1 MIRVI
6 CALFVLVLA
15 GCAADEN
22 VGVGGASIDDC
33 LGDPACDHLMTVGHR
48 GVAYSLPENTWAA
61 YDRAF
66 DLGADI
72 VEIDVR
78 TSSDG
83 TFVICHDG
91 TVDRIS
97 DGSGEVASMT
107 VADLKALTIP
117 TDDLTIQVMDPL
129 VMKYRTALVPPPP
142 QAFLTLEELF
152 DRIGGRGIIYIDFK
166 AGDLEALA
174 EFVRDEGFQ
183 ARVYV
188 AARNLG
194 QATTL
199 ASVPGT
205 NVMADPPDMADLDAF
220 LALDPLLVELTL
232 DTISPEVVERIHEA
246 GAKIMLNA
254 LNERDFVLRF
264 AVLLRLEMIRPLE
277 FLSVFFGDLVP
288 EGILRIQDG
297 AFDPIDSAG
306 LEPVEDM
313 IDRTFGQLR
322 DAGADV
328 IQSDFLDL
336 LVPFADH
343 VNGVE

>member
-1 MIRVI
+1 MT
-6 CALFVLVLA
+6 
-15 GCAADEN
+15 
-22 VGVGGASIDDC
+22 IDDC
-33 LGDPACDHLMTVGHR
+33 LGDPACDRLMTVGHR

-66 DLGADI
+66 GLGADI

-83 TFVICHDG
+83 TFVICHDS

-97 DGSGEVASMT
+97 DGEGEVAAMT
-107 VADLKALTIP
+107 VADLKALSIP
-117 TDDLTIQVMDPL
+117 ADDLTIKEMDPF

-166 AGDLEALA
+166 VGDLEVLA
-174 EFVRDEGFQ
+174 EFVRARGFQ
-183 ARVYV
+183 DRIYV
-188 AARNLG
+188 AARSLD
-194 QATTL
+194 QAFTL

-205 NVMADPPDMADLDAF
+205 AVMADPPDMADLDTF
-220 LALDPLLVELTL
+220 LSLDPVLVELTL
-232 DTISPEVVERIHEA
+232 DTITPGVVERIHEA

-264 AVLLRLEMIRPLE
+264 AVLLRLKMIRPLE
-277 FLSVFFGDLVP
+277 FLCAFFGDLVP
-288 EGILRIQDG
+288 DGVLRIQDG
-297 AFDPIDSAG
+297 AFDPIDPTD
-306 LEPVEDM
+306 LEPVEAL
-313 IDRTFGQLR
+313 IDRTFGQLT

-336 LVPFADH
+336 LVPFARRANE
-343 VNGVE
+343 VVSLSFNKQ